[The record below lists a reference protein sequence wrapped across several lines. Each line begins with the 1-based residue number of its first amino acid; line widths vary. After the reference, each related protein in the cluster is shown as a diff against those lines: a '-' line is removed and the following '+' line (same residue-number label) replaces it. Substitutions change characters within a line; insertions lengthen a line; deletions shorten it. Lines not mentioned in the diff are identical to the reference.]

1 MRVTKTAVIFGTQR
15 CGSNFFL
22 SACQKLED
30 LSVLGE
36 MYHRGGAFP
45 FARNPKLDFATRQHL
60 GETICARFPEHLQ
73 ESFAGWKPAES
84 FSDEANT
91 AINKALVKFSHR
103 TPNRYFEALQSIAKN
118 SRLIFKIFPEHL
130 DMIQILSVLRE
141 QRPHV
146 LFLLRNPLDTF
157 ISYKKLVQTEKPQDV
172 DTSDVKIKFNA
183 AEYFA
188 FKANAATYYR
198 TIREYCDHESLPV
211 ATCHYEWLHAADA
224 DNKIE
229 KVRELM
235 QRVFNEPFTLA
246 PGAEATGLFKRQ
258 DKSETP
264 AQKVQ
269 NPAALPRGPQTVLC
283 D

>member
-1 MRVTKTAVIFGTQR
+1 VTKTAVIFGTQR

-30 LSVLGE
+30 LTVFGE
-36 MYHRGGAFP
+36 MFHRGGAFP
-45 FARNPKLDFATRQHL
+45 FARNPKLDYAVKQRL
-60 GETICARFPEHLQ
+60 GETICAQFPDQLQ
-73 ESFAGWKPAES
+73 DSFAGWTPSGA
-84 FSDEANT
+84 FSEDAN
-91 AINKALVKFSHR
+91 AALNKALVRFSHR

-130 DMIQILSVLRE
+130 DMIQILSILRE

-188 FKANAATYYR
+188 FKAAAATYYR

-211 ATCHYEWLHAADA
+211 TQCHYEWLHAAETDS
-224 DNKIE
+224 KVE

-235 QRVFNEPFTLA
+235 QRVFGEPFKLA
-246 PGAEATGLFKRQ
+246 PGTEATGLFKRQ
-258 DKSETP
+258 DKSETT
-264 AQKVQ
+264 AQKVL
-269 NPAALPRGPQTVLC
+269 NPGALPRGPQTLLC